1 MVNLIVIK
9 RNKEVEKF
17 NSNKIIIAC
26 KAAGASEE
34 IAKRVASEITDEF
47 SKLESSRVREL
58 ALQKLNSFAPEVAN
72 SWRDY
77 DVNMKKR

>member
-1 MVNLIVIK
+1 MVNLMVIK
-9 RNKEVEKF
+9 RNKELEKF
-17 NSNKIIIAC
+17 NSKKIINAC

-47 SKLESSRVREL
+47 SKFESSKVREL
-58 ALQKLNSFAPEVAN
+58 ALQKLNSLAPEVAN
-72 SWRDY
+72 SWKDY